1 MTTTYLLFIIAI
13 ILMVFFYIRMRI
25 NHLKSSGEKFFI
37 IKILQELKDD
47 FRIMKIEKNPELKR
61 MYKIK
66 IFVAILVLLFLVG
79 LVILLIISPV
89 H

>member
-1 MTTTYLLFIIAI
+1 
-13 ILMVFFYIRMRI
+13 MVFLYIRMRI
-25 NHLKSSGEKFFI
+25 NHLKGSGEKFFI
-37 IKILQELKDD
+37 IKILQEIKDD
-47 FRIMKIEKNPELKR
+47 FRIIKVEKNPELKR